1 MLTGQKVET
10 VGRTPKSIS
19 EPSKYARR
27 AALGKLE
34 DRPSLGGRRHR
45 HLQNHRSNCAFRYRI
60 SITLIASKCDDFA
73 QASRL
78 FRLLVCYRFLRRE
91 TDGIRSMCFICAACH
106 RDIYKGIDMRGVNFN
121 VSKVKSAEECQKMC
135 TNSIHCQFFTYAT
148 QTFHSADYRSVFHV
162 LCGPVDKWNPS
173 QVSHQDGC
181 HRDVFQQLAFSDV
194 DVARVLAPDA
204 FVCRTICTYHP
215 SCLFFTFYTNA
226 QKTESQ
232 RNVCFLKTSQSGTP
246 RSPSPQENAVSGYS
260 LLTCKQTLPEPCH
273 SKIYSEV
280 DFEGEELNVTFVK
293 GVSGCQEACTKTMRC
308 QFFAY
313 SLLPEDCRGEKCKC
327 SLRLSLDGSPTGIT
341 YGTRAS
347 SGYSLRLCK
356 SGDSSVCATKTNT
369 RIVGGTNSDWG
380 EWPWQVSLQVKL
392 RAQNHLCGG
401 SIIGHQWVLTA
412 AHCFDGLPLSNVWR
426 IYGGMLN
433 LSKITK
439 ETPFSQ
445 IKEII
450 IHHNY
455 KISEGSHDIALIKLE
470 TPLNYTD
477 FQKPVCLPSK
487 DDTNTIYTNCWVT
500 GWGFTEE
507 KGKIQDTLQKA
518 NIPLVSNEEC
528 QKSYKEYKIT
538 KQMICAGYKEG
549 GKDACKVS
557 RGPHRNPQSELV
569 FNVLNEDLKMILF
582 YEMVHFI
589 LFASVSGECVTK
601 LFQDA
606 YFRGGDLTVTFTPS
620 ATHCQ
625 MVCTHHPRCLLFTF
639 LADSAAEDPT
649 KWFTCIL
656 KDSVTETLPMVNRTG
671 AISGYSFKQ
680 CSHQISACN
689 RNVYVN
695 LDMKGMNYKSSMTKS
710 AQECQE
716 RCTNDMHCHFF
727 TFATRHFPS
736 VQHRNVCLLKYT
748 QTGTPTSITKLGH
761 VVSGFSLKSCARS
774 NLACIRDIFPQTVFA
789 DSNVDG
795 VMAPD
800 AFVCR
805 SICTHH
811 PSCLFFTFF
820 SQEWPTESER

>member
-45 HLQNHRSNCAFRYRI
+45 HLQNHRSNCAFRMI
-60 SITLIASKCDDFA
+60 SLRQAAYFVCLFATVSCGCLTQLYKNTFFRGGDVSAVYTPNAQHCQMMCTFHPRCLLFSFLPASSTHDTNKRFGCFLKDSVTGDLPRV
-73 QASRL
+73 SRTSAISGHSL
-78 FRLLVCYRFLRRE
+78 KQC
-91 TDGIRSMCFICAACH
+91 GHQISACH

-148 QTFHSADYRSVFHV
+148 QTFHSADYRNSCLLKHSPSGTPTSIKV
-162 LCGPVDKWNPS
+162 LANVESGFSLKPCA
-173 QVSHQDGC
+173 VSEIGC

-313 SLLPEDCRGEKCKC
+313 SLLPEDCRGEKLVKISFSKTVGKTVSRALLLREGLIFVLILSRCKC

-549 GKDACKVS
+549 GKDACKGDS
-557 RGPHRNPQSELV
+557 GGPLV
-569 FNVLNEDLKMILF
+569 CKHNGIWHLVGIT
-582 YEMVHFI
+582 
-589 LFASVSGECVTK
+589 SWGE
-601 LFQDA
+601 
-606 YFRGGDLTVTFTPS
+606 G
-620 ATHCQ
+620 
-625 MVCTHHPRCLLFTF
+625 
-639 LADSAAEDPT
+639 
-649 KWFTCIL
+649 
-656 KDSVTETLPMVNRTG
+656 
-671 AISGYSFKQ
+671 
-680 CSHQISACN
+680 
-689 RNVYVN
+689 
-695 LDMKGMNYKSSMTKS
+695 
-710 AQECQE
+710 
-716 RCTNDMHCHFF
+716 
-727 TFATRHFPS
+727 
-736 VQHRNVCLLKYT
+736 
-748 QTGTPTSITKLGH
+748 
-761 VVSGFSLKSCARS
+761 CARREQPGVYTKVAEYMDWI
-774 NLACIRDIFPQTVFA
+774 LEKTQ
-789 DSNVDG
+789 DG
-795 VMAPD
+795 DDQSLMK
-800 AFVCR
+800 
-805 SICTHH
+805 
-811 PSCLFFTFF
+811 
-820 SQEWPTESER
+820 